1 MERNAGCECVG
12 DDPLALPLPGSPA
25 EAAHRLLDLLADL
38 RNQVWVE
45 SLELFT
51 VLAQGSH
58 LRVHVRALLR
68 LRGSPARLGGHP
80 FQQVGA
86 RLAQDGGRQVAHADG
101 RRVAHLEGEQSGDVI
116 EFDPRLLGI
125 PQESEAVRGVPI
137 QYVLFPRPGFTLQ
150 RTRGRHAH
158 DRYTHGGLS
167 LSECMVPMVVM
178 GPRRGDEPA
187 LAIESVEQISSVSEG
202 EPLTLAITVAPTQAK
217 LPDMAITLAF
227 SREDIPARREVFR
240 GKRATYSVRW
250 TPQLGD
256 ISDEDRRQGAVVQPV
271 TVILSYHHGQE
282 TVRLSRTAD
291 MRVKL
296 DPTRLRRR
304 VDSKLDLLMGKVPKG
319 LQ

>member
-1 MERNAGCECVG
+1 M
-12 DDPLALPLPGSPA
+12 
-25 EAAHRLLDLLADL
+25 
-38 RNQVWVE
+38 
-45 SLELFT
+45 
-51 VLAQGSH
+51 
-58 LRVHVRALLR
+58 
-68 LRGSPARLGGHP
+68 
-80 FQQVGA
+80 
-86 RLAQDGGRQVAHADG
+86 
-101 RRVAHLEGEQSGDVI
+101 I

-125 PQESEAVRGVPI
+125 PQESEAVRGTPI
-137 QYVLFPRPGFTLQ
+137 QYVLFPRPGFTLRRQ
-150 RTRGRHAH
+150 RGPHQP

-167 LSECMVPMVVM
+167 LSECMVPMVLM

-187 LAIESVEQISSVSEG
+187 LVLESVEQVGSMSEG
-202 EPLTLAITVAPTQAK
+202 EPLTLEITVAPARAK

-227 SREDIPARREVFR
+227 SQEEIPARREVFR

-256 ISDEDRRQGAVVQPV
+256 ISDEDRRQGTVAQPV
-271 TVILSYHHGQE
+271 TVILSYRHGQE